1 MRLSA
6 TARHD
11 NMPPRDEASVVA
23 AATGGEAGAFS
34 ILAADYRKK
43 VLNSVRHITGNL
55 DDAEDVTQQALMKAF
70 MNIRGFR
77 AMCSFSAWLTR
88 IAINEALMLKRKPRA
103 QFEVGWASSSVDE
116 GRVVP
121 EIADVRPNPEEC
133 YDKQE
138 RRRLVKAALKTLD
151 PASRLAVEICDLNGS
166 SLKDLAL
173 VQGSSVCAAKSR
185 LFRSR
190 GLLRAKVNRS
200 LRTKAVGRA
209 RLSGQLA

>member
-1 MRLSA
+1 M
-6 TARHD
+6 
-11 NMPPRDEASVVA
+11 
-23 AATGGEAGAFS
+23 
-34 ILAADYRKK
+34 
-43 VLNSVRHITGNL
+43 
-55 DDAEDVTQQALMKAF
+55 
-70 MNIRGFR
+70 
-77 AMCSFSAWLTR
+77 
-88 IAINEALMLKRKPRA
+88 
-103 QFEVGWASSSVDE
+103 
-116 GRVVP
+116 
-121 EIADVRPNPEEC
+121 
-133 YDKQE
+133 
-138 RRRLVKAALKTLD
+138 KAALKTLD

>member
-23 AATGGEAGAFS
+23 AATGGDAGAFS
-34 ILAADYRKK
+34 ILAADNRKK

-88 IAINEALMLKRKPRA
+88 IAINETNVETQAP
-103 QFEVGWASSSVDE
+103 G
-116 GRVVP
+116 
-121 EIADVRPNPEEC
+121 
-133 YDKQE
+133 
-138 RRRLVKAALKTLD
+138 
-151 PASRLAVEICDLNGS
+151 AV
-166 SLKDLAL
+166 
-173 VQGSSVCAAKSR
+173 
-185 LFRSR
+185 
-190 GLLRAKVNRS
+190 
-200 LRTKAVGRA
+200 
-209 RLSGQLA
+209 